1 MAVWDNCEIWYSYN
15 IGNLQFATIVTGLPM
30 LTKTETQY
38 SEVALAANLHFFF
51 KDKNEVRVTAV

>member
-51 KDKNEVRVTAV
+51 KRQK